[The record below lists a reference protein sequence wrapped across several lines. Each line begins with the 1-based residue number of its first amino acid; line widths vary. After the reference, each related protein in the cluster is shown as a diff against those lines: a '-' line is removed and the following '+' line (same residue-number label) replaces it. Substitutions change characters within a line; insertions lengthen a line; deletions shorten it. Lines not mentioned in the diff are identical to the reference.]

1 MRREVDD
8 KRAYLTLL
16 GRAGRTSL
24 WRKLNIEATCPTS
37 SNSIHAN
44 TQALADVH
52 LAISISFLVHQ
63 SRVSRWEC
71 LCSVADDLEDI
82 NGKAVGCIVKLLVES
97 LTHILLLNG
106 FVDQGRDNGLRGPV
120 GKTMHNSGKLF
131 VGIDGSLASILVLE
145 GSIGVYCGFCSRGS
159 VIY

>member
-1 MRREVDD
+1 
-8 KRAYLTLL
+8 
-16 GRAGRTSL
+16 
-24 WRKLNIEATCPTS
+24 
-37 SNSIHAN
+37 
-44 TQALADVH
+44 
-52 LAISISFLVHQ
+52 
-63 SRVSRWEC
+63 

-82 NGKAVGCIVKLLVES
+82 NGKAVGGIVELLVES
-97 LTHILLLNG
+97 LAHILFLDG

-120 GKTMHNSGKLF
+120 GKAMHDSGKLF